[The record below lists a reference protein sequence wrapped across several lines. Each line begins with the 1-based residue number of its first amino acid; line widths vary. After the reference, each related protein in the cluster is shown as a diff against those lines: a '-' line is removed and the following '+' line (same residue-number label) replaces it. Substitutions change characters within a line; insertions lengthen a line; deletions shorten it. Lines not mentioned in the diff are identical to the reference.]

1 MTERMAVLCLSLVL
15 FGIGYNALV
24 AWADR
29 RGYLAG
35 FTWAAVVGGVGVTV
49 AGVVAAFWATELAGW
64 QFGWI
69 ALCAF
74 ASSGAPMAIGAIG
87 RYVSARRDDQ
97 MAMRLLAQVGA
108 PVREI

>member
-1 MTERMAVLCLSLVL
+1 MAERMMILCLALLV
-15 FGIGYNALV
+15 FGIGYNALIG
-24 AWADR
+24 WADR

-35 FTWAAVVGGVGVTV
+35 FTWAAVVLGVAVTGG
-49 AGVVAAFWATELAGW
+49 GVVAAFWATELAGW

-97 MAMRLLAQVGA
+97 MAMRLEALSH
-108 PVREI
+108 E